1 MLWAILHAQL
11 PLTETLQL
19 SNHPHLAKIWAY
31 GRFVF
36 FLIQPVGMVRCGV
49 IYLFLIDHSHAVAAS
64 CMMDAER
71 NGAYSRSACPLQFFD
86 HIWDFASP
94 YYYILNRWVGHLLT
108 FLYDAFLLLRMNFF
122 REYTPLVPRSGAG
135 SRTWQ
140 HWSLT
145 ICFIIVPRTVH
156 TVVWLIE
163 CHSRVTTVKYQLGP
177 MSRPVCN
184 SPLVNSSPGWLSRRD
199 SIWTASVLD
208 HVYRIARRQK
218 VFKSV
223 QNIL

>member
-1 MLWAILHAQL
+1 M
-11 PLTETLQL
+11 
-19 SNHPHLAKIWAY
+19 SIWTVC
-31 GRFVF
+31 VF
-36 FLIQPVGMVRCGV
+36 PNTTCRNVWGVGV

-140 HWSLT
+140 HWLIINHLFHYCAQNRSHRCLT
-145 ICFIIVPRTVH
+145 YWMSQP
-156 TVVWLIE
+156 
-163 CHSRVTTVKYQLGP
+163 CH
-177 MSRPVCN
+177 N
-184 SPLVNSSPGWLSRRD
+184 
-199 SIWTASVLD
+199 
-208 HVYRIARRQK
+208 RQIPIG
-218 VFKSV
+218 S
-223 QNIL
+223 NE